1 MANSGCEVHRFD
13 PGIRAAHIQ
22 EGHLWYHRLSIDWR
36 DPNPAIAAHKLH
48 ANTKRLGAI
57 LNDFG
62 HYKKEDQE
70 TADSAANRLCSF
82 SPLWPLEAQS
92 ASGLMAAWSMPRPV
106 VVAEAIVASNMGF
119 IYKN

>member
-13 PGIRAAHIQ
+13 PSIRSAHIQ

-48 ANTKRLGAI
+48 ANTKKLGTV

-62 HYKKEDQE
+62 HHKRHLATVGGHRTQALR
-70 TADSAANRLCSF
+70 TAALNLKCIPYYFMFMSC
-82 SPLWPLEAQS
+82 E
-92 ASGLMAAWSMPRPV
+92 PV
-106 VVAEAIVASNMGF
+106 
-119 IYKN
+119 KNHADGK